1 MSVQITTAMVKQ
13 YHANITLQLQQTN
26 SRFSP
31 YVLNDSLTGEY
42 GFYDQIG
49 ATTAQ
54 KKTTRHG
61 PTPLVST
68 PHARRRVTGYPWEWA
83 DLIDRPDI
91 ARLLTDP
98 TSAYVLN
105 AVAAFMRAVDDE
117 IIAAAD
123 GIAFTGKNGETSTS
137 FDSNMI
143 VPVTINNG
151 GTSLTTGLNL
161 KKIQVAAKLLNEK
174 EVEREDRFLAISAHQ
189 HDELIEETKLVSRDF
204 VGSYVIEEG
213 RLTRVM
219 GFTLVE
225 SERLGLDTNSYRKNL
240 FWQKN
245 GLLLAKNDDIMV
257 DVGVRRDLSLSKQV
271 FVSMD
276 FGATRMDEKRVG
288 YILSS
293 EA

>member
-13 YHANITLQLQQTN
+13 YHANVTLQLQQTN

-31 YVLNDSLTGEY
+31 YVLNDTLTGEY

-49 ATTAQ
+49 ATAAQ

-68 PHARRRVTGYPWEWA
+68 PHARRRVTGYPYEWA

-91 ARLLTDP
+91 TRLLTDP

-105 AVAAFMRAVDDE
+105 AVAAMMRSMDDE

-123 GIAFTGKNGETSTS
+123 GTAYTGKDGGTSTS

-143 VPVTINNG
+143 VPVTINND
-151 GTSLTTGLNL
+151 GTSATTGINL
-161 KKIQVAAKLLNEK
+161 TKVRYAAKLLNAN
-174 EVEREDRFLAISAHQ
+174 EVEKEDRFLAISAEQ
-189 HDELIEETKLVSRDF
+189 QDELLAETKLVSRDY
-204 VGSYVIEEG
+204 VGNYVIEEG
-213 RLTRVM
+213 RLTRIM
-219 GFTLVE
+219 GFTLVD
-225 SERLGLDTNSYRKNL
+225 SERLGLTSTNRKCL

-245 GLLLAKNDDIMV
+245 GILLAKNDDIMV

-276 FGATRMDEKRVG
+276 IGATRMDEKRVG

-293 EA
+293 EAA